1 LPRPEPAATWRF
13 AGAVSPGGE
22 APELRL
28 PEIAFAGKS
37 NVGKSSLI
45 NCLTGVPGLARTS
58 RTPGR
63 TQQINF
69 FVGPERFVFADLPG
83 YGFARVPISVRQSWK
98 PLVEGYLRRRE
109 TLCALVIIVDARR
122 GLGADDLA
130 LVEFIASCGR
140 PAVVVANKIDKL
152 RQGERV
158 RAVRELAASGQ
169 EVLVFSAVT
178 GEGRRELWARLAEL
192 ARLR

>member
-1 LPRPEPAATWRF
+1 LPRPQPAAAWRF
-13 AGAVSPGGE
+13 VGAVSPGGKP
-22 APELRL
+22 PELRL

-69 FVGPERFVFADLPG
+69 FVGPERFAFADLPG

-130 LVEFIASCGR
+130 LVEFIASCGK

-158 RAVRELAASGQ
+158 RAVRELGASGL

>member
-1 LPRPEPAATWRF
+1 LPRAEPAAAWRF
-13 AGAVSPGGE
+13 AGAVSPGGR
-22 APELRL
+22 APELKL
-28 PEIAFAGKS
+28 PELAFAGKS

-45 NCLTGVPGLARTS
+45 NCLTGASGLARTS

-69 FVGPERFVFADLPG
+69 FVGPEPMVFADLPG
-83 YGFARVPISVRQSWK
+83 YGFARVPLAVRRSWK
-98 PLVEGYLRRRE
+98 PLVEGYLRERASLR
-109 TLCALVIIVDARR
+109 ALVIIVDARR
-122 GLGADDLA
+122 GLGAEDSA
-130 LVEFIASCGR
+130 LIEFSAACGR
-140 PAVVVANKIDKL
+140 PAVIVANKIDKL

-158 RAVRELAASGQ
+158 RALRALAASGH
-169 EVLVFSAVT
+169 EVIAFSAVT